1 MDPYVLG
8 DGVLVMTPFCSVLQC
23 LCARPLA
30 SALCGSAPLSA
41 VSSCRRLS
49 AASLPASPAC
59 LPLPASPCARSI
71 SPAQCG
77 LPVVAGLLNKR
88 GNHKKGGSAQRARC
102 LQAHSVHAPRAVTT
116 ARARVAR
123 ATRITHAPRGWL
135 LAGSSTG
142 RDPQVPLIGRAAR
155 PRAVMTFIFFKQRG
169 ASKTAAIRLHTA

>member
-23 LCARPLA
+23 LCARPWRPL
-30 SALCGSAPLSA
+30 SCGSAPLSA

-88 GNHKKGGSAQRARC
+88 GKRKKGGSARRHVASRLMVCMLLGLSPQP
-102 LQAHSVHAPRAVTT
+102 AHALPAPLASHTR
-116 ARARVAR
+116 RVA
-123 ATRITHAPRGWL
+123 GCWQVL
-135 LAGSSTG
+135 
-142 RDPQVPLIGRAAR
+142 PQVEIHKFLSSVEPPGHAL
-155 PRAVMTFIFFKQRG
+155 
-169 ASKTAAIRLHTA
+169 S